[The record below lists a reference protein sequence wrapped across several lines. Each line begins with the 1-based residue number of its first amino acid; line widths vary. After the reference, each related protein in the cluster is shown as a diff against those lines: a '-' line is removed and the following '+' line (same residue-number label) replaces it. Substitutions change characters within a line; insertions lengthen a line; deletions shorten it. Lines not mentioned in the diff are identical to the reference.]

1 AMLLAAVLGGGS
13 DVLAR
18 AGLGAGATIVGVVVF
33 GPVIARPAAGV
44 IGWPLP
50 RLRGVTGHLARQNAM
65 RNPRRTAGTAS
76 ALMVGVAVV
85 TLFTVVAAS
94 IKQSIDDSVARSFG
108 GDLVVTAGGFGP
120 VAGFSPAMAGQV
132 ADLPEVAD
140 ATGLGAGAVR
150 IGGDTERVAV
160 AEPGPL
166 TRVLDLDVSHGSM
179 EDLGDREFAAS
190 ADKAETEGWRLGSVV
205 PMTFLDG
212 ATQSLRLGAIYE
224 ASDVAGGLILTRDA
238 YDPHTQQSLDQVVFV
253 LLAEG
258 VGLEEGKAA
267 VEEVA
272 EDFGS
277 PKVED
282 KQQFLDT
289 VAGGVNQMLAMVYV
303 MLTLAILIA
312 LMGIANTLS
321 LSVFERTRELGLLR
335 AVGETR
341 GQLRSMVRWESVVIA
356 TFGTVGGVA
365 VGVFLGWALVLAASS
380 EGIASFSAP
389 PGQMVVVLVVGAIV
403 GVLAG
408 LRPALRAA
416 KLNVLAAIATE

>member
-1 AMLLAAVLGGGS
+1 
-13 DVLAR
+13 
-18 AGLGAGATIVGVVVF
+18 
-33 GPVIARPAAGV
+33 
-44 IGWPLP
+44 
-50 RLRGVTGHLARQNAM
+50 
-65 RNPRRTAGTAS
+65 
-76 ALMVGVAVV
+76 
-85 TLFTVVAAS
+85 VVAAS

-120 VAGFSPAMAGQV
+120 VAGFSPAMAAKV
-132 ADLPEVAD
+132 AALAEVED
-140 ATGLGAGAVR
+140 ATGLGTGAVR
-150 IGGDTERVAV
+150 IGDDTETVAV

-166 TRVLDLDVSHGSM
+166 ARVLDLDESHGSM
-179 EDLGDREFAAS
+179 EDLKDKEFAAS
-190 ADKAETEGWRLGSVV
+190 ADQAEKEGWTLGSVV

-212 ATQSLRLGAIYE
+212 ATESLRLGAIYE
-224 ASDVAGGLILTRDA
+224 SSDVAGGLILTRDS
-238 YDPHTQQSLDQVVFV
+238 YNPHTQQALDQVLFV
-253 LLAEG
+253 LLGEG
-258 VGLEEGKAA
+258 VGLDEGKAA

-272 EDFGS
+272 KDFGS

-356 TFGTVGGVA
+356 TFGTFGGVA

-389 PGQMVVVLVVGAIV
+389 PGQMITVLIVGAIV

-416 KLNVLAAIATE
+416 KLNVLAAIASE